1 VKSYWN
7 RVLSQ
12 RLSRRRAIV
21 ATGGG
26 AAGAAFLAACGGS
39 DNGGVGS
46 GRGDA
51 SGLLAS
57 IDDEL
62 SRARTGGRFV
72 WPNNREPVHFDGKAQ
87 GQVQLNHHNGLAYEA
102 LVRNKPGIGEPSTFT
117 ESLPELATSWE
128 ISPDGLQY
136 TFKIRQGVKFHNKP
150 PINGRVL
157 DAEDVSITWEKYEN
171 ATTPNNAPA
180 NSNRRNPAAP
190 VLSIRATDA
199 QTVVMRLNEPSSY
212 MLQHLASMVTGEIG
226 SIYPKEA
233 GDSFRAEMDQIG
245 TGPFILQ
252 EFRPSVSISY
262 RRNPEHWDNEQ
273 GFLDELLFPLLPENA
288 AQQAQ
293 LRNGTLS
300 SMVVP
305 AEDILPTKRDIPALS
320 MYSVTLAN
328 TSPGAMMRFG
338 WLPIDGQ
345 RSPFLDKRVRQA
357 LSMSFDRETHIDAF
371 SNVSRFQS
379 EGLPVET
386 YWHSA
391 MGYVPEVHLD
401 PRDQSKF
408 GPNARYYEYNVEE
421 GRRLIDAARSAYGG
435 PFPAIPSHQVQA
447 VFGPVYVQECEVMDQ
462 YARDIGLVVN
472 TTPIDYN
479 LAYLP
484 NFVTKQGQFS
494 GMLYGIG
501 AVTSQHPIDY
511 WVWRFYSKSGPTS
524 GSLGFGG
531 PDGSRGDM
539 SGDPELDRLIERG
552 KAETNPTALIE
563 IIHDLQR
570 VAAEQ
575 AYTVARPGFADS
587 FQLAWPQV
595 RNFATFQGDTRV
607 TLAGTH
613 GINNYWI
620 DESRA

>member
-1 VKSYWN
+1 MQPNYWSK
-7 RVLSQ
+7 VLAR
-12 RLSRRRAIV
+12 RLSRRRAIL

-26 AAGAAFLAACGGS
+26 AAGSAFLAACGG
-39 DNGGVGS
+39 DGGG
-46 GRGDA
+46 GGAADRDA
-51 SGLLAS
+51 SGLLS
-57 IDDEL
+57 PIENEL
-62 SRARTGGRFV
+62 SKAVVGGRFV

-87 GQVQLNHHNGLAYEA
+87 GQVQLNPHNGLAYEA
-102 LVRNKPGIGEPSTFT
+102 LVRNKPGIGEPSSYT
-117 ESLPELATSWE
+117 ETLPELATSWE

-136 TFKIRQGVKFHNKP
+136 TFKLRQGVKFHNKP
-150 PINGRVL
+150 PINGRLL
-157 DAEDVSITWEKYEN
+157 DAQDVAITWDKYEN
-171 ATTPNNAPA
+171 ANTPNNAPA
-180 NSNRRNPAAP
+180 NSNKRNPAAP
-190 VLSIRATDA
+190 VLSITATDN
-199 QTVVMRLNEPSSY
+199 QTIVMRLAEPASY
-212 MLQHLASMVTGEIG
+212 MLQRLASTITGEIG

-233 GDSFRAEMDQIG
+233 GESFRAETEQIG
-245 TGPFILQ
+245 TGPFILA

-262 RRNPEHWDNEQ
+262 RRNPEHWDEEQ
-273 GFLDELLFPLLPENA
+273 GFLDEVLFPLLPENA

-305 AEDILPTKRDIPALS
+305 ADDIIPTKRDIPQLA

-345 RSPFLDKRVRQA
+345 KSPFLDKRVRQA

-371 SNVSRFQS
+371 SNVSRFRN

-391 MGYVPEVHLD
+391 MGYVPEVWLNPQD
-401 PRDQSKF
+401 TTRF
-408 GPNARYYEYNVEE
+408 GPNARFYEHNLEE
-421 GRRLIDAARSAYGG
+421 ARKLIDAARSAYGG
-435 PFPAIPSHQVQA
+435 DFPTVPAHQVQA
-447 VFGPVYVQECEVMDQ
+447 VFGPTYVQECEVMDQ
-462 YARDIGLVVN
+462 YARDVGL
-472 TTPIDYN
+472 TITSTPLDYN
-479 LAYLP
+479 LGYLP

-494 GMLYGIG
+494 GILYGIG

-539 SGDPELDRLIERG
+539 SGDPQIDSLIEKG
-552 KAETNPTALIE
+552 KRETNRNALIE
-563 IIHDLQR
+563 TVHELQR

-587 FQLAWPQV
+587 FQLAWPTI

-607 TLAGTH
+607 TLGGTH
-613 GINNYWI
+613 GISNYWY
-620 DESRA
+620 DASRA